1 MNQGNLWEAAAGIS
15 SRCNSSKLPTG
26 EPFSKCL
33 LSHLSPHSEPL
44 ARKGEEGQ
52 NPHSSILQQPLWAM
66 E

>member
-15 SRCNSSKLPTG
+15 SRCDSSKLPTG
-26 EPFSKCL
+26 ESFSKCL
-33 LSHLSPHSEPL
+33 LSPLSPQKESL

-52 NPHSSILQQPLWAM
+52 SPHSSILQQPLWAM